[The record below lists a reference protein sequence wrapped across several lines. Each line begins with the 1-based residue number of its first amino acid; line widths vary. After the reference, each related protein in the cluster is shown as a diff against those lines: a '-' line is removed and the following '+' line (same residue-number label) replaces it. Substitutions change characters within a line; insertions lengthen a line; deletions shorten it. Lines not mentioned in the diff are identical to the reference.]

1 MKQCKVTEKLRM
13 LYLLF
18 GFSVKNAGRCKE
30 WLEKCAYFP
39 VRRILIVQK
48 MLLFASFYLFNF
60 DAFLL
65 IGCKYVLFCFF
76 MVDLFVY
83 GLKSEI
89 EKSSPVE
96 NLVRLIWLTE
106 RDFFVS
112 CRWFTETR
120 MSGIPRWGCRD
131 YRDPGVG
138 VTGMGVS
145 E

>member
-48 MLLFASFYLFNF
+48 ILLFASFCLFYF

-106 RDFFVS
+106 RDIFVS

-131 YRDPGVG
+131 YRHPGVG